1 MYYCYTQ
8 EFMMN
13 LNRAALKK
21 LVIEELDK
29 SLREAWSG
37 PGLDHENIL
46 KPEEIMRLVNAG
58 IDVAGINRT
67 NLTDQMKSIL
77 GMEPDSSI
85 GSETSS
91 RNSAPISTKQI
102 LDEIVELLIER
113 GAVKFGG
120 EYDDDVYQ
128 DALDYTRDT
137 IVPALIDLAARGA
150 YDRK

>member
-1 MYYCYTQ
+1 
-8 EFMMN
+8 MN

-37 PGLDHENIL
+37 PGLDHETIL